1 MVIAR
6 RELHRWAKEAEA
18 AAEDG
23 TAARQ
28 EPAPKET
35 AKA

>member
-18 AAEDG
+18 ALQAE
-23 TAARQ
+23 Q
-28 EPAPKET
+28 PAEV
-35 AKA
+35 AG